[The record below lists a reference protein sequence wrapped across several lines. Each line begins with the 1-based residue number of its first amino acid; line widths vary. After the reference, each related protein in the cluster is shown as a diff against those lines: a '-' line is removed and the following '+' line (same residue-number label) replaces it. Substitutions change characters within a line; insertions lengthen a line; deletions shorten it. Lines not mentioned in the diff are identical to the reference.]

1 MSKIDTSSW
10 KKFKVSD
17 LFTSETGDI
26 DLQQKDVNGK
36 GIPLISS
43 GESNT
48 GVIGSTDRPAKIVP
62 GNTITVDMFGSVWY
76 RDFQYKMVTHARVFA
91 LIPKKPINREIGLYL
106 ASTLKKLTTEFSYN
120 NMCSWNK
127 IKDIEILL
135 PAQTED
141 VPDWDYMQERIAELE
156 QERIAELEQY
166 LVAAGLNDY
175 TLTEDDLKVLSLS
188 LVPGVTKTEI
198 LRLMLRFQSR

>member
-17 LFTSETGDI
+17 LFTSETGDV
-26 DLQQKDVNGK
+26 DLQQKDINGK
-36 GIPLISS
+36 GVPLISS

-62 GNTITVDMFGSVWY
+62 ENTITVDMFGSIWY

-141 VPDWDYMQERIAELE
+141 VPDWDLMERYIRAVEKIVIKDVVDFKDTFIAKAKEA
-156 QERIAELEQY
+156 ITA
-166 LVAAGLNDY
+166 
-175 TLTEDDLKVLSLS
+175 
-188 LVPGVTKTEI
+188 
-198 LRLMLRFQSR
+198 